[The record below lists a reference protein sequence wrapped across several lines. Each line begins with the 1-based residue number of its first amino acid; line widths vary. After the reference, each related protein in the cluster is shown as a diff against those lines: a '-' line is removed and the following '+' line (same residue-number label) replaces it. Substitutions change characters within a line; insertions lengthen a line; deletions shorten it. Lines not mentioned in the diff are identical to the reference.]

1 MRLDVDMRAEAVL
14 ARLSGGPERLKAGIT
29 RAVTRLAIVVQAGVK
44 GDRLSGQVL
53 HVRTGTL
60 RRSINQRVTVT
71 DDAVMASVGTNVRY
85 AAAHE
90 HGFNGTV
97 TIPAHT
103 RRSAL
108 QMLAKRSKRVRKSE
122 GEIQVR
128 SYTRQMVIPQRSFLG
143 SELAARADEIRQ
155 TLREAALEAVRL

>member
-1 MRLDVDMRAEAVL
+1 
-14 ARLSGGPERLKAGIT
+14 
-29 RAVTRLAIVVQAGVK
+29 VQAGVK

-90 HGFNGTV
+90 YGFDGPVTV
-97 TIPAHT
+97 KAHIRRAALIGVDRAGARGEVYVRSHT
-103 RRSAL
+103 RHMRL
-108 QMLAKRSKRVRKSE
+108 PE
-122 GEIQVR
+122 
-128 SYTRQMVIPQRSFLG
+128 RSFLR
-143 SELAARADEIRQ
+143 SELRDRADEIRES
-155 TLREAALEAVRL
+155 LREAALKAVRL